1 MGLKWCGGFFKGIA
15 AQLCRKRLAKGK
27 PTEINLKDPF
37 VEKILNQLS
46 SFQWFLKSVSCK
58 LWCRKNTDRK
68 KCILSSVSPA
78 APSLRRMVLPSSV
91 SLLLIPKILRIKGS
105 LFSPTDTP
113 EHYFHPR
120 IIRSIPNK
128 LFC

>member
-37 VEKILNQLS
+37 VEKISNQLS

-78 APSLRRMVLPSSV
+78 
-91 SLLLIPKILRIKGS
+91 GS
-105 LFSPTDTP
+105 LVTENGSAFLSFSSPDTQDTP
-113 EHYFHPR
+113 YKR
-120 IIRSIPNK
+120 IIIFTHRYSGAFQINCFVK
-128 LFC
+128 SYF